1 MLKVK
6 TIFNLGTS
14 FHRQT
19 IEIRV
24 QSSENVLSRTSYV
37 KAPRRK
43 KACKL
48 DPYSPVFFVFFVTIL
63 STLKY
68 SFKASQS
75 YLEFKSGLFFCVWLF
90 FRPHLSTAGPFA
102 ALQSM
107 LYGNKIWK
115 QRKENRI
122 VTYISKFDLI

>member
-6 TIFNLGTS
+6 MIFNLGTS

-48 DPYSPVFFVFFVTIL
+48 EPNSPVFFLFFFVTIL

-75 YLEFKSGLFFCVWLF
+75 YLEFKSGLFFCV
-90 FRPHLSTAGPFA
+90 
-102 ALQSM
+102 
-107 LYGNKIWK
+107 
-115 QRKENRI
+115 
-122 VTYISKFDLI
+122 